1 MSDEPE
7 NLTLVYLRRIDATV
21 SRIAED
27 VHDLKV
33 RITSLEEAV
42 VGVQRRIDRIEERL
56 ERVER
61 RLDLIDPAI
70 P

>member
-7 NLTLVYLRRIDATV
+7 NLMLVYLRRVDTTV

-33 RITSLEEAV
+33 RMTSLEEAV
-42 VGVQRRIDRIEERL
+42 VGVQRRIDRIDGRL

-61 RLDLIDPAI
+61 RLGLLDPAI